1 MMAERR
7 TPRNIALLYAAIG
20 CTWILFSDNLVAVA
34 FHDPGTV
41 ILVSE
46 LKGWCYVLITSLL
59 LYWLINGSTRRL
71 VQSEAL
77 LRLQAADLARS
88 RELLLRYELLASNSR
103 DIILFVRLA
112 DGRILEA
119 NAAAL
124 HAYGYG
130 PDEMLTMSVQDL
142 RAEADKTVVLHQMA
156 EAEAGGILFE
166 TSHRRKDGGCFPVEV
181 SSQGATIGGQ
191 RTIIS
196 VIRDISTRKE
206 AEQALQQAYAEMEQR
221 VADRTEALSRALA
234 DLKMQTDE
242 RLRVVEELRT
252 KERMLAQQS
261 RQAAMGEMIGNIA
274 HQWRQPL
281 NALGLTIQQLPL
293 LYQIGE
299 FSKEV
304 LDTGVRKS
312 MTLIKHMSRTI
323 DDFRDFFSPDKEKA
337 EFRVHQAVTRT
348 VDLVHDSLTQKRI
361 SVEIDC
367 QEEPVANGYPNE
379 YSQVL
384 LNILINARDAFDTNP
399 AEEPRI
405 RIAVGTDNGRAV
417 VTVTDN
423 AGGIPAEILENIFDP
438 YFSTKGLQGT
448 GIGLYM
454 SKTIIERNMHGALTV
469 RNIGDGAEFR
479 IEI

>member
-7 TPRNIALLYAAIG
+7 TPKNIAIMYAVTGFA
-20 CTWILFSDNLVAVA
+20 WILFSDNLVKLL
-34 FHDPGTV
+34 FHDPET
-41 ILVSE
+41 IFRVSE
-46 LKGWCYVLITSLL
+46 LKGWGYVLVTSLL
-59 LYWLINGSTRRL
+59 LYWLIKGSTQRL
-71 VQSEAL
+71 VESEAL
-77 LRLQAADLARS
+77 LRLQAADLAQS
-88 RELLLRYELLASNSR
+88 REILLRYELLAGNSR
-103 DIILFVRLA
+103 DIILFLRL
-112 DGRILEA
+112 DGKILEA
-119 NAAAL
+119 NAAA
-124 HAYGYG
+124 HQAYGYT
-130 PDEMLTMSVQDL
+130 PEEMLTMSVHDL
-142 RAEADKTVVLHQMA
+142 RGDTDDALAADQMA
-156 EAEAGGILFE
+156 QAATRGILFE
-166 TSHRRKDGGCFPVEV
+166 TSHRRKDGSCIPVEV
-181 SSQGATIGGQ
+181 SAQGATIGDQ
-191 RTIIS
+191 QTVIS
-196 VIRDISTRKE
+196 VIRDISARKE
-206 AEQALQQAYAEMEQR
+206 TERALQEAYAEMEAR
-221 VADRTEALSRALA
+221 VADRTEALSLALT
-234 DLKMQTDE
+234 DLKEQTDE
-242 RLRVVEELRT
+242 RLRVVEELRA

-293 LYQIGE
+293 FYQLGE

-348 VDLVHDSLTQKRI
+348 VDLVNDSLTQRRI
-361 SVEIDC
+361 TVEIDC
-367 QEEPVANGYPNE
+367 QDEPVAHGYPNE

-399 AEEPRI
+399 AEHPRI
-405 RIAVGTDNGRAV
+405 RIAVGAENGRAV
-417 VTVTDN
+417 VTITDN
-423 AGGIPAEILENIFDP
+423 AGGIPAQFLENIFDP
-438 YFSTKGLQGT
+438 YFSTKGVQGT

-454 SKTIIERNMHGALTV
+454 SKTIIERNMQGTLTV